1 MIFVENNF
9 INQRIFLRIKNNM
22 DKIKN
27 LKNYNNDNDNNKNN
41 REEKLYKT
49 PRINNKKIK
58 IMPGLLLKKNS
69 KRILTA
75 VKRIKKPKQFLNIND
90 INNNNMS
97 KNKFVNRS
105 QKLKLNL
112 QTENSKNYI
121 NCYNTERARK
131 LSLNKEK
138 EDMEDFNNYPS
149 KYPRLPTLEELQ
161 KIKNNNFMKTTEINY
176 NSRENEENINI
187 RNNTNNFF

>member
-1 MIFVENNF
+1 
-9 INQRIFLRIKNNM
+9 
-22 DKIKN
+22 
-27 LKNYNNDNDNNKNN
+27 
-41 REEKLYKT
+41 
-49 PRINNKKIK
+49 
-58 IMPGLLLKKNS
+58 MPGLLLKKNS

-97 KNKFVNRS
+97 KNKFINKS

-161 KIKNNNFMKTTEINY
+161 KIKNNNFMKTTETNY
-176 NSRENEENINI
+176 NSRENEENINV